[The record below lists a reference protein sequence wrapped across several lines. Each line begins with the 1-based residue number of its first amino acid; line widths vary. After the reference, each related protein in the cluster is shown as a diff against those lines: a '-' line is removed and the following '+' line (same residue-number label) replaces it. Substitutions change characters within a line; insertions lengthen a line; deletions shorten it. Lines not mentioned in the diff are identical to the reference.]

1 MPKLIVSMD
10 GLVLNEFDLTQ
21 GRVKLG
27 RAASNDIRLDNR
39 AVSSEHLRIFW
50 DGTRSYVVEDLDSTN
65 GTTLNGQRI
74 TKRHLVNN
82 DVIGVGKYC
91 IKFVMDEDFD
101 QNKLTA
107 QGMTFEKTSVEEVIA
122 AKKKEQAQRKRREK
136 KEEKKKNGIS
146 FTTTLPRSIYQTR
159 TSLTQTSLS
168 DSSVPFTNTD
178 FEGHKDSPHT
188 IDALESEKEETPLPQ
203 ARVRLIHGEIIG
215 KEVPIDGKK
224 PVRIGRAGHV
234 ARIILD
240 NGAWFLMRE
249 QGGIPAI
256 NGVAIDLQHPHP
268 LKHGD
273 HICVG
278 GLLLQFLND
287 WWNLNSF
294 AVILKTPRL
303 AIRARA
309 FWLALAMI
317 ALF

>member
-27 RAASNDIRLDNR
+27 RAADNDIRLDNR

-50 DGTRSYVVEDLDSTN
+50 DGTRTYVVEDLDSTN

-74 TKRHLVNN
+74 TKRALENN

-91 IKFVMDEDFD
+91 IKFVTDEDFD

-107 QGMTFEKTSVEEVIA
+107 QGMTFEKTSIEDVIA
-122 AKKKEQAQRKRREK
+122 AKEKARRERRERNE
-136 KEEKKKNGIS
+136 KEEKKKDGIS
-146 FTTTLPRSIYQTR
+146 LTTTLPRSIYQTR
-159 TSLTQTSLS
+159 TSLTQTSLT

-178 FEGHKDSPHT
+178 LDPTPTLSDIQPLTPPDE
-188 IDALESEKEETPLPQ
+188 EETPPPPEPQ

-234 ARIILD
+234 ARIVLD
-240 NGAWFLMRE
+240 NGTWFLARE
-249 QGGIPAI
+249 QGSIPAV

-273 HICVG
+273 RISVG

-287 WWNLNSF
+287 
-294 AVILKTPRL
+294 
-303 AIRARA
+303 
-309 FWLALAMI
+309 
-317 ALF
+317 